1 MSELQGKRI
10 VVTRP
15 RAQANGFAEALGKA
29 GAEAVFFPVIEITPV
44 EDMTALDHALLKL
57 YCYDW
62 LILTSVNG
70 VRVVWDRMHNLE
82 ILGTLPEKLRV
93 ATIGP
98 KTAAE
103 LQKYGVNADFIPD
116 EYVAEA
122 ILPGLGDLRGC
133 WALLPRADIAR
144 PALPDAINAAGGVAH
159 EIGIYHTLP
168 AKADLDGLHALREGV
183 DYVTFTSSSTV
194 RNFSELIKA
203 NGLDAHRLPGNPQFA
218 CIGPITAQT
227 ARQEGFPVAVVA
239 DEYTTEGLLQALID
253 YAEK

>member
-1 MSELQGKRI
+1 MSDLQGKRV

-15 RAQANGFAEALGKA
+15 RAQANGFAEALESV

-44 EDMTALDHALLKL
+44 EDMAALDHALLKL

-70 VRVVWDRMHNLE
+70 VRVVWDRMNSLE
-82 ILGTLPEKLRV
+82 MPDALPDKLRV

-103 LQKYGVNADFIPD
+103 LQKHGVEADFIPD
-116 EYVAEA
+116 EYMAEA
-122 ILPGLGDLRGC
+122 ILPGLGDVRGR

-168 AKADLDGLHALREGV
+168 AEPDPHGLQALREGV
-183 DYVTFTSSSTV
+183 DFVTFTSSSTV
-194 RNFSELIKA
+194 RNFSALVQA
-203 NGLDAHRLPGNPQFA
+203 AGLDAHQLPGQARFA

-227 ARQEGFPVAVVA
+227 AQEEGFPVAVVA

-253 YAEK
+253 FV

>member
-1 MSELQGKRI
+1 MSELQGKRV

-15 RAQANGFAEALGKA
+15 RAQANGFAEALERA
-29 GAEAVFFPVIEITPV
+29 GAEAIFFPVIEITPV

-70 VRVVWDRMHNLE
+70 VRVVWDRMHNLD
-82 ILGTLPEKLRV
+82 IQGGLPEKLRV

-103 LQKYGVNADFIPD
+103 LKKFGVKADFIPD

-122 ILPGLGDLRGC
+122 ILLGLGDLRGC
-133 WALLPRADIAR
+133 WTLLPRADIAR

-168 AKADLDGLHALREGV
+168 AEADRTGLQALREGV
-183 DYVTFTSSSTV
+183 DFVTFTSSSTV
-194 RNFSELIKA
+194 RNFSELVKTA
-203 NGLDAHRLPGNPQFA
+203 GLDAHHLPGNPQFA

-227 ARQEGFPVAVVA
+227 AREEGFPVAVVA
-239 DEYTTEGLLQALID
+239 EEYTTEGLLQALID
-253 YAEK
+253 YAAK